1 MKGQSSQKVRREIG
15 DGRLGVV
22 VDGRL
27 VTILRSEVN
36 EYLDDWF
43 WSAFGLWYR
52 YKLFGAL
59 PFSGGWAELPA
70 FIVEIIETAE
80 GAYRNGYGI
89 NSN

>member
-1 MKGQSSQKVRREIG
+1 MRGQSTQKVRREIG
-15 DGRLGVV
+15 DGKLGVV
-22 VDGRL
+22 VDGKL

-43 WSAFGLWYR
+43 WSAFSLWYR

-70 FIVEIIETAE
+70 FIIEIIETAE
-80 GAYRNGYGI
+80 AAYRNGYG
-89 NSN
+89 NSTH